1 MSYHTWHNYGYGI
14 CTNALENADVSRI
27 WTLIQM
33 APSFEKSV
41 RAEFDEEEIAD
52 LTAEDF
58 RELECS
64 GRYGIASILESVIRE
79 VENIPLCAC
88 DDYDNNHY
96 LLYMPTYPWYV
107 QESEVKLTEEILDQ
121 LFAKYT
127 SVLSDEE
134 IEVEY
139 QSVENGG

>member
-14 CTNALENADVSRI
+14 CTNTLENADVSRI

-33 APSFEKSV
+33 APAFEKSV

-58 RELECS
+58 QELECS

-107 QESEVKLTEEILDQ
+107 QESEVKLTEEIVDQ